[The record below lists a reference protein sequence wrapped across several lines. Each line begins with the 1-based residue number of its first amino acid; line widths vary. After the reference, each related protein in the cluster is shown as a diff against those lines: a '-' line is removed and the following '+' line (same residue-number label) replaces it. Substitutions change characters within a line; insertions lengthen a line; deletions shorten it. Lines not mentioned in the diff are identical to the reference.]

1 MRTALACLLLL
12 AWTSGASATEP
23 YRGRV
28 TGDALTALF
37 VGKSWEGIYADGDWW
52 QESYFVSGRL
62 SYSDA
67 AHPQAGGDWF
77 VRDDL
82 ICTYYDDG
90 LNGACFVTIRRSENC
105 FDFYPVPE
113 GGREPEAPAADIA
126 AGYSWS
132 AQGSRADRPSTCPKG
147 LVS

>member
-1 MRTALACLLLL
+1 MKAAASVLLVLL
-12 AWTSGASATEP
+12 AATSATATETH
-23 YRGRV
+23 RGRV
-28 TGDALTALF
+28 AGDDLMVLF
-37 VGKSWEGIYADGDWW
+37 TGKSWEGIYADGDWW
-52 QESYFVSGRL
+52 EESYFVSGRL

-67 AHPQAGGDWF
+67 DHAMAGGDWF

-90 LNGACFVTIRRSENC
+90 LNGACFVTVRRSENC

-113 GGREPEAPAADIA
+113 GGTEPEAPAADIA